1 MKALIIEDEPHARKE
16 LIRLLTASGKE
27 IQVQQEIDSI
37 EEAIEWFRSNPEP
50 DVVFL
55 DIQLADGISFEI
67 FKEIEISAPVI
78 FTTAYDE
85 YAIRAFELN
94 SIDYLLKPVTP
105 EALNKALEKLEK
117 IHQRPQ
123 ATVPSISA
131 SQLDQLLKLKGT
143 EYKSRFLVRL
153 GDQFYHINTQD
164 VAYFMAED
172 NVVFLINSTGKRY
185 IIDFTLEE
193 LEKKLDPK
201 NFFRLNRAYLAN
213 VTSIKKVSKY
223 FNSRLAIELQ
233 PSAEEKV
240 ILSRVRT
247 VDFMKWMDR

>member
-1 MKALIIEDEPHARKE
+1 
-16 LIRLLTASGKE
+16 
-27 IQVQQEIDSI
+27 
-37 EEAIEWFRSNPEP
+37 
-50 DVVFL
+50 
-55 DIQLADGISFEI
+55 
-67 FKEIEISAPVI
+67 
-78 FTTAYDE
+78 
-85 YAIRAFELN
+85 
-94 SIDYLLKPVTP
+94 
-105 EALNKALEKLEK
+105 
-117 IHQRPQ
+117 
-123 ATVPSISA
+123 
-131 SQLDQLLKLKGT
+131 
-143 EYKSRFLVRL
+143 
-153 GDQFYHINTQD
+153 
-164 VAYFMAED
+164 MAED
-172 NVVFLINSTGKRY
+172 NVVFLINSAGKRY